1 MTYRWFIFI
10 EERVLTC
17 NYLVNQ
23 DEQNNRRYFVHNLSS
38 YQAGIIQLNCL
49 KNADLFL
56 LGIYDEYPK

>member
-1 MTYRWFIFI
+1 MTYRWVIFI
-10 EERVLTC
+10 EERILTC
-17 NYLVNQ
+17 NYLLNQ
-23 DEQNNRRYFVHNLSS
+23 GEENNRRYFVLNLSS